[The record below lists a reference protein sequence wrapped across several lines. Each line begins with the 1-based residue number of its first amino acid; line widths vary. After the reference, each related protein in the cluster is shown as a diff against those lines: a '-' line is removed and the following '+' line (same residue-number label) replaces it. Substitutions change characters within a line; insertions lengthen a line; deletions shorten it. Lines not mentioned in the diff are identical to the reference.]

1 MSAAGSIAKG
11 MTVEPDDFGMAILG
25 VLAEAPPPGSVSLP
39 RLAKRLDVSAS
50 ALLRHLTMMGDAV
63 IAGHA
68 GPGWVRVVNREERW
82 IVSLTPEGR
91 AAVPA
96 DCRARCGP

>member
-1 MSAAGSIAKG
+1 LSAAGSIAKG
-11 MTVEPDDFGMAILG
+11 TTVEPDDFAMAILG
-25 VLAEAPPPGSVSLP
+25 
-39 RLAKRLDVSAS
+39 
-50 ALLRHLTMMGDAV
+50 
-63 IAGHA
+63 AGHA

-82 IVSLTPEGR
+82 IVSLTAEGR